1 MTEPSS
7 EEVRLKVAFCGICG
21 TDVHVYHGM
30 MDTEVPYKLS
40 EKVLKKITKSNDVKL
55 ILEKHGEHRL
65 SKNDEIETIKVLLN
79 KISKI

>member
-1 MTEPSS
+1 
-7 EEVRLKVAFCGICG
+7 
-21 TDVHVYHGM
+21 M

-65 SKNDEIETIKVLLN
+65 STYDEIETIKLLIN

>member
-1 MTEPSS
+1 
-7 EEVRLKVAFCGICG
+7 
-21 TDVHVYHGM
+21 M
-30 MDTEVPYKLS
+30 MDAEVPYKLS

-65 SKNDEIETIKVLLN
+65 STNDEIKTIKLLLK